1 VADKKKQKT
10 TGADR
15 KDSDAVTADGA
26 RRVSAGPKVDEDNRR
41 RRAASKAAD
50 RPVKELKKKIKEEG
64 DKVKPREAL
73 PEIRARIKAGQEKT
87 KKTSRRDDKRG
98 KK

>member
-50 RPVKELKKKIKEEG
+50 RPVKE
-64 DKVKPREAL
+64 R
-73 PEIRARIKAGQEKT
+73 
-87 KKTSRRDDKRG
+87 
-98 KK
+98 